1 MKTGPALVKDT
12 RARILEA
19 ALELFAEHGFAGTSV
34 RRLAREV
41 GLRESSLYNHFA
53 GKEAI
58 YHALID
64 AYGPASSADRLRGP
78 RYAEVKDDPAGFCRL
93 YVEDLLDQWSD
104 PREQRFQELILAER
118 NRFEGERAHYVE
130 ALFSDELG
138 VVTRYFSGFAQGG
151 QITAANPGE
160 TARLFMAG
168 LTFIRLEHYIM
179 PAKASLRARVRAAL
193 DRFLDT
199 FLALVARSQPGD
211 AHEPATARRS

>member
-1 MKTGPALVKDT
+1 MKFEPALVKDT

-19 ALELFAEHGFAGTSV
+19 ALELFAEHGYAGTSV
-34 RRLAREV
+34 RRLARAV

-64 AYGPASSADRLRGP
+64 AHGPASSADRLRGP
-78 RYAEVKDDPAGFCRL
+78 RYAAVKNDPAAFCRL

-138 VVTRYFSGFAQGG
+138 MVTRFFSGFALGEP
-151 QITAANPGE
+151 IAAPQPSE

-179 PAKASLRARVRAAL
+179 PAKASARARVRAAL

-199 FLALVARSQPGD
+199 FLALIAAPQLGD
-211 AHEPATARRS
+211 AHGPPAARRS